1 MRTGAGSLRFHWS
14 IPASGGVDRTR
25 GAQSREQTNSLPDV
39 DVHIAFCRLAEESG
53 VDSVLVPIGF
63 FRADPVTM
71 AAVLGPATSRV
82 RFMLASRS
90 GIVSPT
96 YFVQQLNT
104 ISLLTGGRVS
114 INSVAGHSQD
124 EQRFYG
130 DLLPHDAR
138 YARTEEFWTVCHRLW
153 DADGPVDFAGRYYT
167 IEGARVDV
175 PFVAPDR
182 TRPELYL
189 GGNSSAARRVAM
201 AQADCHLQFADAPE
215 RLAPLV
221 APVLDTGTEVGL
233 VLSMIVRP
241 TRAEAL
247 RAAQELIDRAGEQ
260 ALRAQQR
267 FRSRLDAVGYV
278 SVYELAERGSDWLT
292 PYLWTGAVP
301 YLGPTALSLVGDPE
315 DVAAGLLEFGRIG
328 ITQFVFQGRPDIEVM
343 SLFGRHVLPLIRT
356 HEPQPAGR

>member
-1 MRTGAGSLRFHWS
+1 MRTDDRSLRFHWS
-14 IPASGGVDRTR
+14 IPATGGVDPTR
-25 GAQSREQTNSLPDV
+25 GAQPRERTNSLPDV
-39 DVHIAFCRLAEESG
+39 DVHVAFCQLAEELG
-53 VDSVLVPIGF
+53 IDSVLVPIGY

-71 AAVLGPATSRV
+71 AAVLGTATERV

-104 ISLLTGGRVS
+104 ISVLTGGRVS
-114 INSVAGHSQD
+114 INSVAGHSPD

-130 DLLPHDAR
+130 DLLPHNAR
-138 YARTEEFWTVCHRLW
+138 YARTAEFWTICHRLW
-153 DADGPVDFAGRYYT
+153 DADGPVNFTGRYYT
-167 IEGARVDV
+167 VEGARVDV

-189 GGNSSAARRVAM
+189 GGNSSEARRVAI
-201 AQADCHLQFADAPE
+201 AHADCHLRFADAPE

-221 APVLDTGTEVGL
+221 APVLGAGTEVGL

-247 RAAQELIDRAGEQ
+247 RAARKLIERAGKQ
-260 ALRAQQR
+260 ALRTQQR
-267 FRSRLDAVGYV
+267 FRSKVDAVGYA
-278 SVYELAERGSDWLT
+278 SVYETAESESSWLT
-292 PYLWTGAVP
+292 PHLWTGAVP
-301 YLGPTALSLVGDPE
+301 YLGPTAISLVGDPE
-315 DVAAGLLEFGRIG
+315 DVAAGLLEFARLG

-343 SLFGRHVLPLIRT
+343 SLFGRDVLPLVRRHQT
-356 HEPQPAGR
+356 TAR